1 MCCNKTNSYFQLQL
15 LCISPRRVPKFAST
29 ELGGVGCTPILSRKT
44 YQYLRLS
51 AIIMKTTSVLLLLS
65 IFRSTSVRAQT
76 TTCPARK
83 LPCPGSSSC
92 IWDSYCKLHCLKEIE
107 KEKEEEKKWKKKR
120 REKWLQFDISFTKS
134 SPFRPRGTAQFWRA
148 PLFGLIRCTRKNIAL
163 KYVGNQ
169 VDY

>member
-29 ELGGVGCTPILSRKT
+29 ELRGVGCTPILSRKT

-65 IFRSTSVRAQT
+65 IFRSTSVRAQK

-83 LPCPGSSSC
+83 LPCPGGSSC

-107 KEKEEEKKWKKKR
+107 RKKR
-120 REKWLQFDISFTKS
+120 RRKKSGREKWLQFDISFTKS
-134 SPFRPRGTAQFWRA
+134 SPFLPRGTVQFWRA
-148 PLFGLIRCTRKNIAL
+148 PL
-163 KYVGNQ
+163 
-169 VDY
+169 